1 MEFQQTLLRQKKPK
15 LSTFMTLNTDSS
27 KATLINKIE
36 YKDQQDNKVSA
47 IAPVRILNDS
57 MAESI

>member
-1 MEFQQTLLRQKKPK
+1 
-15 LSTFMTLNTDSS
+15 MTLNNDSS
-27 KATLINKIE
+27 KTTSINKIE
-36 YKDQQDNKVSA
+36 YQDKQDNKVSA